1 MYDATAHVCVVLA
14 NPDRPVWKTRTAPTD
29 AEARSALGGLVA
41 YCGTYETNE
50 QQRFVIHHV
59 EADRN
64 PSIVGT
70 DRKRFATL
78 TGNRL
83 ILRPADLPAGVTEWT
98 VEFDRVVATE
108 PSPRR
113 P

>member
-1 MYDATAHVCVVLA
+1 MYDVTGHVCVVLA
-14 NPDRPVWKTRTAPTD
+14 NPDRPAWKTPASPTD
-29 AEARSALGGLVA
+29 AEARTALAGLVA

-50 QQRFVIHHV
+50 QLHHVIHHI

-70 DRKRFATL
+70 DRTRRATIS
-78 TGNRL
+78 GNRL
-83 ILRPADLPAGVTEWT
+83 VLRPVDLPAGVEDWTIEW
-98 VEFDRVVATE
+98 ERVGGRDSA
-108 PSPRR
+108 SKR